1 MGFKSHLCA
10 LRVWHMLDLFY
21 DQNTLFEGIRVGR
34 KMQKTERTQKAGRV
48 YIIEL
53 WRFFFCLAVLGF
65 HVGAMFD
72 LPVFTA
78 GYLGVEF
85 FLVLSGYGIGMFY
98 MKNMK
103 GKEVG
108 ERFYE
113 LGIYIGKRL
122 KQLYPLYFLA
132 ITIMLFIRTVSE
144 GWGIS
149 DVISYLKSGYAE
161 FILMQCG
168 PMGGEVLISADWYVA
183 AVFWAGVI
191 ALLILTF
198 AGKAGGLFI
207 CPLVGTGIYIYY
219 FKLICKID
227 VIFSYHAV
235 LRAVAGVCCG
245 VFICFILDSLQESGV
260 SDKLQSHKKLCITAH
275 VVAQIALTLVI
286 GYTISGH
293 RGWKDFVVIGVYV
306 VTLFLLLLTGVRFG
320 EKAERV
326 FKMLGKTTYPLYIL
340 HMPVLKVVELLIG

>member
-1 MGFKSHLCA
+1 MQK
-10 LRVWHMLDLFY
+10 
-21 DQNTLFEGIRVGR
+21 EGIV
-34 KMQKTERTQKAGRV
+34 KKEERV
-48 YIIEL
+48 YTIEL

-72 LPVFTA
+72 ISVFTA

-85 FLVLSGYGIGMFY
+85 FLILSGYGIGIFY

-103 GKEVG
+103 GKELG
-108 ERFYE
+108 ERFYR

-132 ITIMLFIRTVSE
+132 ITVMLFIRTVSE

-149 DVISYLKSGYAE
+149 DVVSYLKSGYAE

-168 PMGGEVLISADWYVA
+168 PMGGEVLVSADWYVA

-191 ALLILTF
+191 TLFVLVFT
-198 AGKAGGLFI
+198 GKAGGLII
-207 CPLVGTGIYIYY
+207 CPLAGIGIYIYY

-245 VFICFILDSLQESGV
+245 VFICFLLDWLQKSGI
-260 SDKLQSHKKLCITAH
+260 SDKLRVHKGFC
-275 VVAQIALTLVI
+275 IALHELAQAALMLVI
-286 GYTISGH
+286 CYTFSGH

-326 FKMLGKTTYPLYIL
+326 FKVLGKTTYPLYIL
-340 HMPVLKVVELLIG
+340 HMPVLKVVELLIKGC